1 MNGNGAIDGANGAA
15 AGAGGIGG
23 SSGGEGNAKLNEAFD
38 YAIGEASQTLSI
50 TTKKGADLYAL
61 KQRPQ

>member
-1 MNGNGAIDGANGAA
+1 MEPTGVGAA
-15 AGAGGIGG
+15 AGAGTTG
-23 SSGGEGNAKLNEAFD
+23 SGAGNQALNDAFD
-38 YAIGEASQTLSI
+38 YAINQAQTTLSI

>member
-1 MNGNGAIDGANGAA
+1 MNGNGAIDQA
-15 AGAGGIGG
+15 AGQGGAGAVGGG
-23 SSGGEGNAKLNEAFD
+23 SGEGNQRLNEAFD
-38 YAIGEASQTLSI
+38 YAIREASQTLSI

>member
-1 MNGNGAIDGANGAA
+1 MDPNALSQVTG
-15 AGAGGIGG
+15 AGA
-23 SSGGEGNAKLNEAFD
+23 SGGATGSGAGLGNTKLNEAFD
-38 YAIGEASQTLSI
+38 YAIQEAQQTLSI

>member
-1 MNGNGAIDGANGAA
+1 MNANGVDSAAATQGANGL
-15 AGAGGIGG
+15 
-23 SSGGEGNAKLNEAFD
+23 SSGGQGNGKLEEAFD
-38 YAIGEASQTLSI
+38 FAIKEASQTLTI

>member
-1 MNGNGAIDGANGAA
+1 MAGADAA
-15 AGAGGIGG
+15 SQALAAGSTASTGAGAG
-23 SSGGEGNAKLNEAFD
+23 NDKLSEAFD
-38 YAIGEASQTLSI
+38 YAIQEAQQTLTI

>member
-1 MNGNGAIDGANGAA
+1 MSSNDLVNQAVTSATSSGSGG
-15 AGAGGIGG
+15 GAG
-23 SSGGEGNAKLNEAFD
+23 NAALSDAFD
-38 YAIGEASQTLSI
+38 YAIGQAQQTLSI

>member
-1 MNGNGAIDGANGAA
+1 MSGNSPIEAA
-15 AGAGGIGG
+15 AGNNAANGINGGGQ
-23 SSGGEGNAKLNEAFD
+23 GNDQLNEAFD
-38 YAIGEASQTLSI
+38 YAIQEASQTLSI

>member
-1 MNGNGAIDGANGAA
+1 MNNTFAAQA
-15 AGAGGIGG
+15 AGAATG
-23 SSGGEGNAKLNEAFD
+23 SSSGSGNQTLNDAFD
-38 YAIGEASQTLSI
+38 YALKEAQQTLTI

>member
-1 MNGNGAIDGANGAA
+1 MNGNNPVDPANGSN
-15 AGAGGIGG
+15 GLPGL
-23 SSGGEGNAKLNEAFD
+23 SGGGTGNQALNSAFD
-38 YAIGEASQTLSI
+38 YAIQEASQTLTI

>member
-1 MNGNGAIDGANGAA
+1 MNSSNVEGANGAQ
-15 AGAGGIGG
+15 GANGL
-23 SSGGEGNAKLNEAFD
+23 SGGQGNDRLEQAFD
-38 YAIGEASQTLSI
+38 YAIKEASQTLTI

>member
-1 MNGNGAIDGANGAA
+1 MEPNQAAGA
-15 AGAGGIGG
+15 AGAGATGAGA
-23 SSGGEGNAKLNEAFD
+23 GNDKLNEAFD
-38 YAIGEASQTLSI
+38 YAIKEASQTLSI

>member
-1 MNGNGAIDGANGAA
+1 MEPTGVGAA
-15 AGAGGIGG
+15 AGAGTTG
-23 SSGGEGNAKLNEAFD
+23 SGAGNQALSDAFD
-38 YAIGEASQTLSI
+38 YAINQAQTTLSI

>member
-1 MNGNGAIDGANGAA
+1 MEPNQA
-15 AGAGGIGG
+15 AGAAGVNGTGAG
-23 SSGGEGNAKLNEAFD
+23 TGNEKLTEAFD
-38 YAIGEASQTLSI
+38 YAIKEASQTLTI

>member
-1 MNGNGAIDGANGAA
+1 MEPNQA
-15 AGAGGIGG
+15 AGAAGANNASAGG
-23 SSGGEGNAKLNEAFD
+23 GNDKLNEAFD
-38 YAIGEASQTLSI
+38 YAIKEASQTLTI

>member
-1 MNGNGAIDGANGAA
+1 MNPTGAVGQA
-15 AGAGGIGG
+15 AGSVSGG
-23 SSGGEGNAKLNEAFD
+23 SEGNSQLKEAFD
-38 YAIGEASQTLSI
+38 YAIKEAQMTLSI